1 MSNKSIYNPEI
12 PYNNLPLV
20 PPLGEIENTIL
31 LKKTISAS
39 RALSELKGAITNLPN
54 PTLFIDTINLQEAQ
68 ASSAIENIITT
79 QDELFKA
86 SIAEKKNDNLATKEV
101 LHYKDALWYGVEQ
114 VEKRPILTTNLF
126 VSLVQIIKENQSSI
140 RNVPGTQLKNPVTNT
155 VVYTPPEGENIIR
168 EKLKN
173 LEDFIH
179 ADDNLDPLIKM
190 AIIHY
195 QFEAI
200 HPFFDGNGRTGR
212 IILLL
217 YLKITGLLDLPA
229 LYLSNYIIQNK
240 DNYYANLR
248 KVTEEGNWQDW
259 ILYML
264 DMVEQTALTAR
275 AQITEI
281 EELMN
286 KMAIEI
292 QQKSPKIYSKDLM
305 EELFRL
311 PYTKRN
317 QLEKAGLGNLKT
329 VGNYLKELENH
340 GFLKSEQV
348 GKEKLYLN
356 FRLLEV
362 LKAKRN

>member
-1 MSNKSIYNPEI
+1 
-12 PYNNLPLV
+12 
-20 PPLGEIENTIL
+20 
-31 LKKTISAS
+31 
-39 RALSELKGAITNLPN
+39 
-54 PTLFIDTINLQEAQ
+54 
-68 ASSAIENIITT
+68 
-79 QDELFKA
+79 
-86 SIAEKKNDNLATKEV
+86 
-101 LHYKDALWYGVEQ
+101 
-114 VEKRPILTTNLF
+114 
-126 VSLVQIIKENQSSI
+126 
-140 RNVPGTQLKNPVTNT
+140 
-155 VVYTPPEGENIIR
+155 VYTPPEGENVIR

-329 VGNYLKELENH
+329 VGNYLKELENQ